1 MHALLVNSSSELV
14 QQHIDDLRR
23 SGAQGRLVRRLRS
36 SQARGDDLRKAPA
49 VRLQRVGA
57 H

>member
-1 MHALLVNSSSELV
+1 MHALLINSSSELV
-14 QQHIDDLRR
+14 QPHIDDLRR

-36 SQARGDDLRKAPA
+36 SQAHRDDLRKAPA
-49 VRLQRVGA
+49 IRLQRVGV

>member
-23 SGAQGRLVRRLRS
+23 SGAQGRLVRRLRN